1 MNGMNHRSLTI
12 NGMENDIL
20 RYVIDHDIQPGERV
34 PSLDELSKE
43 LRVSVGKLREQLEVA
58 REMGIVEVR
67 PKLGVTVKEYSFMPA
82 VRWSLVYA
90 LARDHADFE
99 DFSNLRNHVEFAY
112 FFEAVAQL
120 TEEDHAALR
129 EIVRQAWAKLGAE
142 PIHIPHA
149 EHRALHLTIFSRLQ
163 NPFVIGLLESYWE
176 AYEAVGLSVYSDYEY
191 LREVWRYHEGVVNNI
206 ITGDNDEA
214 YRLLVEHSRLL
225 QHHGNLKQPILQ
237 RRGRKEI
244 RNEK

>member
-1 MNGMNHRSLTI
+1 MNGTNHRSLTI
-12 NGMENDIL
+12 SGLDNDIL
-20 RYVIDHDIQPGERV
+20 RYITERDIQPGERI
-34 PSLDELSKE
+34 PSLGELSKE
-43 LRVSVGKLREQLEVA
+43 LRVGIGKLREQLEVA

-67 PKLGVTVKEYSFMPA
+67 PKIGVTVKEYSFMPA

-90 LARDHADFE
+90 LARNHADFE

-120 TEEDHAALR
+120 VEEDHAALR
-129 EIVRQAWAKLGAE
+129 EIVREAWAKLGAD
-142 PIHIPHA
+142 PIRIPHA
-149 EHRALHLTIFSRLQ
+149 EHRALHITIFSRLQ
-163 NPFVIGLLESYWE
+163 NPFVTGILESYWE

-206 ITGDNDEA
+206 IKGDNDEA

-225 QHHGNLKQPILQ
+225 QHHGNLTKTSPRK
-237 RRGRKEI
+237 RRDA
-244 RNEK
+244 EKDDK